1 MSASTGRGRDK
12 SSLLMMALTFISRLL
27 GILRGRVLA
36 LCFGAGWMADA
47 INFTYNIPNNLRKIF
62 AEGSL
67 SASYIPLFSRSAE
80 DREHSLKL
88 YRQLVSFLLVIFA
101 VLVLATIFLGRQ
113 VVGLLSG
120 FEGEALD
127 ASSRLLPWFMV
138 FLSLTS
144 LSCLC
149 ASVLQARGRFLASAA
164 SPIAYTLS
172 VIILLP
178 LMTRRS
184 SYMAMAMA
192 TVIGAVAQL
201 LVVWVPARMAG
212 FSFRFDFHWRSGDF
226 PTMISHWLP
235 ASLAALSAVITQA
248 FSLYLASG
256 LEEGSVTALSNAIVF
271 QQAPYGIFHASILA
285 VFFPLFA
292 KEEDGRGLLGE
303 AMVRLMAF
311 LVPSAIILM
320 AMGEECIASLLQD
333 GAFTQVDTARTAAVL
348 TWLAVAMP
356 FSSLSALAGRYL
368 NACDRYSAALVVSV
382 VSAVVDMASSYFLSI
397 GYGVRGLAMAQ
408 GLSSLAGLL
417 VALGFIGRGS
427 WLLDTARRLGHVLL
441 ADIPLLLLALGY
453 MKWNPRYSEAGSTLP
468 VLLTTCALGLVF
480 VLVTVLSYLVFR
492 VGFLRR
498 KPSKST

>member
-1 MSASTGRGRDK
+1 
-12 SSLLMMALTFISRLL
+12 MMVLTFVSRLL

-67 SASYIPLFSRSAE
+67 SASYIPLFSRSAG
-80 DREHSLKL
+80 DRDRSLKL
-88 YRQLVSFLLVIFA
+88 YRQLVSFLVVIFT
-101 VLVLATIFLGRQ
+101 VLILATVFLGRQ
-113 VVGLLSG
+113 VTGLLSG
-120 FEGEALD
+120 FKGEALE
-127 ASSRLLPWFMV
+127 ASSSLLPWFTV
-138 FLSLTS
+138 FLSLTA

-149 ASVLQARGRFLASAA
+149 ASVLQTRGRFLASAA

-178 LMTRRS
+178 LLSGRY
-184 SYMAMAMA
+184 SYMAMAVA
-192 TVIGAVAQL
+192 TAIGAVAQL
-201 LVVWVPARMAG
+201 LVVWIPVRRAG
-212 FSFRFDFHWRSGDF
+212 FSFRFDFNWRSGDF
-226 PTMISHWLP
+226 PTLISRWLP
-235 ASLAALSAVITQA
+235 ASLASLSAVVTQA

-292 KEEDGRGLLGE
+292 KEDDGRRLLGE
-303 AMVRLMAF
+303 AMGRLMAF
-311 LVPSAIILM
+311 LVPSAIILT

-348 TWLAVAMP
+348 SWLAIAMP
-356 FSSLSALAGRYL
+356 FTSLSAVSQRYL
-368 NACDRYSAALVVSV
+368 SARDRYSAALVVSV
-382 VSAVVDMASSYFLSI
+382 VSGLVDMVASCFLSM
-397 GYGVRGLAMAQ
+397 GFGVQGLAMAQ
-408 GLSSLAGLL
+408 VLSSLSGLI
-417 VALGFIGRGS
+417 AAIGFIGHGA
-427 WLLDTARRLGHVLL
+427 WLIDTSKQIGHVLL
-441 ADIPLLLLALGY
+441 ANMPLFLLALGY

-468 VLLTTCALGLVF
+468 VLLKTCALGLVL

-492 VGFLRR
+492 VGFLRK
-498 KPSKST
+498 KPSRST